1 MWGNPTLLHQAKSIE
16 KKYWEK
22 INVDTINSEYFFPPG
37 KICIKNIE

>member
-22 INVDTINSEYFFPPG
+22 INVGTINSENFFHQA
-37 KICIKNIE
+37 KSV